1 MSTPFATT
9 NSTST
14 TSTTSGQDPIASNG
28 QADNTFLTLMVAQ
41 IQNQTPLDPL
51 DTTQF
56 MTQLAQ
62 MTQVETMQTM
72 NGTVTNQMV
81 LLDNIQ
87 VLTTAG
93 MVGQDVMVSTNE
105 VELEGEALDGIVQL
119 TSSVEELKIEVR
131 NEDGELVETIDLGGN
146 SEGAIAFTLDP
157 KALDL
162 ADGDYELKVVTD
174 DSSYTPEIMIS
185 GTIEKMRIPPGG
197 GSPEFLIAG
206 LGYVPF
212 FNVTEY
218 GDRPTSDSD
227 NPGVTP
233 FQNLFANHNR

>member
-1 MSTPFATT
+1 MSTPFATSNNGGVT
-9 NSTST
+9 
-14 TSTTSGQDPIASNG
+14 TTSGSDQIATNG
-28 QADNTFLTLMVAQ
+28 QQDNTFLTLMIAQ

-62 MTQVETMQTM
+62 MTQVETMQNM

-93 MVGQDVMVSTNE
+93 MVGQDVRVSTDTLE
-105 VELEGEALDGIVQL
+105 LAGEPLDALVDLGSAVDDLKVEI
-119 TSSVEELKIEVR
+119 R
-131 NEDGELVETIDLGGN
+131 NDAGELVETIELGVNG
-146 SEGAIAFTLDP
+146 EGEVPFIIDP
-157 KALDL
+157 KALGLKDGQYDL
-162 ADGDYELKVVTD
+162 TVVTS
-174 DSSYTPEIMIS
+174 DSDYKPELMVA

-206 LGYVPF
+206 VGYVPF

-218 GDRPTSDSD
+218 GDKQDSGNNKPEPT
-227 NPGVTP
+227 P
-233 FQNLFANHNR
+233 LFKLAGRR

>member
-1 MSTPFATT
+1 MSTPYV
-9 NSTST
+9 TSSGAPT
-14 TSTTSGQDPIASNG
+14 TTSGAGPIAANG
-28 QADNTFLTLMVAQ
+28 QQDNTFLTLMIAQ

-62 MTQVETMQTM
+62 MTQVETMQNM

-93 MVGQDVMVSTNE
+93 MVGQDVRVTTDSLE
-105 VELEGEALDGIVQL
+105 IEGKPLDAVIELDSKVDDLKVEI
-119 TSSVEELKIEVR
+119 R
-131 NEDGELVETIDLGGN
+131 NDAGELVETIELGANG
-146 SEGAIAFTLDP
+146 EGEVAFVIDP
-157 KALDL
+157 KSMGLK
-162 ADGDYELKVVTD
+162 DGQYDLKVVTS
-174 DSSYTPEIMIS
+174 DSDYQPDVMVA

-206 LGYVPF
+206 VGYVPF
-212 FNVTEY
+212 YSVTQY
-218 GDRPTSDSD
+218 GDTQGSGSDTPEPT
-227 NPGVTP
+227 PYFKLAG
-233 FQNLFANHNR
+233 RR